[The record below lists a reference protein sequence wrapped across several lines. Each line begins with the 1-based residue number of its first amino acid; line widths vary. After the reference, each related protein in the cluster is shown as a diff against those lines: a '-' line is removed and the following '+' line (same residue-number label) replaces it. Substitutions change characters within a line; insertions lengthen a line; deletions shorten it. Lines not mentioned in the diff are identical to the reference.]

1 MRKLFILLSFVSLNV
16 SAQDVIVKKDG
27 STILSK
33 VLEVNQKDIRYK
45 KYSNQNGPTYTIDK
59 SEIMTVNYENGEK
72 DDFRTSDNKDVK
84 NDEYNER
91 NSSQRLIEKKPSE
104 NNAKLIEKYRG
115 DIQFTKTASDKDA
128 KYFFP
133 IMAVSDSSLLSNDEI
148 EMRFVPA
155 MVYDGNAEDY
165 NLRHYI
171 EIENKTNR
179 TIYIDLAN
187 TFRVYTDN
195 TYKSYYDTEQ
205 TSVSHGNS
213 SGRAVGLGGIAS
225 VLGIGGIA
233 GALANSV
240 TIGGSSQNTVMT
252 TYSKERIK
260 AIPPHATANLTE
272 YEQVKIKKGNYK
284 TISDL
289 ETWGFYLHNQRG
301 VVKKDGH
308 KFYNEENTP
317 YTNKYII
324 TYSTSQDFSTY
335 SMLNAKVYARCII
348 GSFYSTLFEGKREK
362 AIKQIQKYV
371 SNFWNDP
378 YLLVGE
384 CTYLSKE

>member
-1 MRKLFILLSFVSLNV
+1 MCSVNIH
-16 SAQDVIVKKDG
+16 AQDVIVKKDG

-33 VLEVNQKDIRYK
+33 VLEVNTADIKYK
-45 KYSNQNGPTYTIDK
+45 KFSNPNGPTYTIGK
-59 SEIMTVNYENGEK
+59 SEILAINYENGEK
-72 DDFRTSDNKDVK
+72 DDFGTFQNKNVNN
-84 NDEYNER
+84 NDENIER
-91 NSSQRLIEKKPSE
+91 QSSQKMIEKKPSE
-104 NNAKLIEKYRG
+104 NNSRLIEKYRG
-115 DIQFTKTASDKDA
+115 EIQFATKPSNKDA
-128 KYFFP
+128 KWFFP
-133 IMAVSDSSLLSNDEI
+133 IMAVSDSSLMSNDEI

-155 MVYDGNAEDY
+155 MVYDGNRDDY

-171 EIENKTNR
+171 EIENKTNK

-187 TFRVYTDN
+187 TFRIYTDN

-213 SGRAVGLGGIAS
+213 SGAAVGLGGIAS

-233 GALANSV
+233 GTLANSITV
-240 TIGGSSQNTVMT
+240 GGSSQNSVMT

-272 YEQVKIKKGNYK
+272 YEQIKIKKDNYK

-289 ETWGFYLHNQRG
+289 EEWGFYLPHQRG
-301 VVKKDGH
+301 EVKKDGH
-308 KFYNEENTP
+308 NFYDENNSP

-348 GSFYSTLFEGKREK
+348 GSHYSTWFVGKREK
-362 AIKQIQKYV
+362 AIGKIQKYV
-371 SNFWNDP
+371 SNFWSDP
-378 YLLVGE
+378 YLLVGK